1 MLNIFVFFIR
11 SGLLALTSCTFKY
24 SSYIILGGLLAIL
37 NYEGM
42 IYDVLGYGDE
52 VEKLINEAPDN
63 PEEKRLKS
71 VLNHHNE
78 FPYDWDAGE
87 AIYVVSLSVI
97 FMGTIILEVSFIS
110 QKSLT

>member
-1 MLNIFVFFIR
+1 MNIFVFFIN
-11 SGLLALTSCTFKY
+11 SGLLALTNCIFKY

-52 VEKLINEAPDN
+52 VEKLINDTPDN
-63 PEEKRLKS
+63 PEEKRLES
-71 VLNHHNE
+71 ALNHHHE

-87 AIYVVSLSVI
+87 SIYVVSLSVI